1 MGKINNALN
10 IRKVLTNVDA
20 IYSWR
25 RGCFRYAILQK
36 GIIKRCDMLVFP
48 DDNGIKIFGKLAVGV
63 PDDDPVYI
71 ERVAHYT
78 WLVNRHVDSNM
89 SFSIDLDDGRLYY
102 GQYADL
108 ASAETSDRVDCI
120 RDALED
126 AESTI
131 WRYQT
136 GLLAILL
143 HNKSAE
149 EALADYRETYRK
161 SAPLRYQD
169 GTKREVIEVRL
180 PDNNAKAEPLTI
192 I

>member
-71 ERVAHYT
+71 ERVARYT
-78 WLVNRHVDSNM
+78 WLVNRRVNGNM

-108 ASAETSDRVDCI
+108 ASAETSDCI